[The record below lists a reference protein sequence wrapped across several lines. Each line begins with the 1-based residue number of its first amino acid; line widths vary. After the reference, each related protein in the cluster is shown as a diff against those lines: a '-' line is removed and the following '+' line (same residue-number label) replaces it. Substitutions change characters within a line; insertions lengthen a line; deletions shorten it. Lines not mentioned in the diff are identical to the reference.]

1 MRRNSRLW
9 LLVVLLTAGAV
20 VGTIIGEIVDKT
32 WHNFAILAQGF
43 RVGVTPP
50 FTLDLNVLTV
60 TFGFSLHLN
69 VMGGIVVLIL
79 LLWLGR

>member
-9 LLVVLLTAGAV
+9 LLVLLLTAGAI
-20 VGTIIGEIVDKT
+20 VGSIIGEILGNT
-32 WHNFAILAQGF
+32 WPNLGILAKGF
-43 RVGVTPP
+43 RVGVIRP
-50 FTLDLNVLTV
+50 FTLDLNVLTI

-69 VMGGIVVLIL
+69 VLGGIVVLLL